1 MHIPLVTLTTH
12 TAIVAVIIWTTNQ
25 SKKLLLLSSVMSNS
39 LVMSYLPCN
48 CNLIDC
54 FIFLIFNHH
63 TVVDDA
69 GEVDGGSCGQ
79 SPETYSRIFQQ
90 LSCHRLLDAVELA
103 ESAGLYRM
111 ATLLSQ
117 IGDDSE
123 FVQLVSFQLEQWGDN
138 EGYSET
144 NTIPK
149 GVLDIYRLMGA
160 DPFPSDSWPG
170 ESILKNIGWMRALSM
185 IFWYC
190 DSLSSPD
197 GSVGTLTDSL
207 VLYDAALERGYVD
220 PPASPYVSDTD
231 ALGMNVQ
238 YPDVKHGLHSLL
250 QVFFRHPDVSDE
262 EMEVKIINAL
272 RGEGYTRDSLDYR
285 ASYLV
290 LQLLECMGVASSI
303 SAYSSITRA
312 HFIAQLISEGCWLW
326 AVFIALQIPDDI
338 QRSFAVKEMV
348 LRYAVFDGEVNL
360 SDISNGTSDVSGLIS
375 LRDNACTADQVHFL
389 VDILRVPLSWL
400 HEAAAC
406 RSGYAH
412 DHIKQVQHFNF
423 AQLWRPAKEI
433 VCTKLAPLIWTKSS
447 SASSTLKSLLESM
460 DADSDSVKDVWNSKS
475 DILLSF
481 LTLKSHV
488 DDLAH
493 RRSAGSG
500 SGSGWMRPENIGEEE
515 DFRMGED
522 LESIVFEAKSLLER
536 VQMLNKSTSSGRK
549 GPSVERVTLLNMG
562 TYLFDLIDRLTW
574 RNDSPDG
581 KLSPEP
587 DLYESV
593 GLFGNSLSNS
603 YPVLGDHVLHSLHRH
618 SSSMLREAANRL
630 SMSYKMSL
638 SAGEMNVE

>member
-1 MHIPLVTLTTH
+1 M
-12 TAIVAVIIWTTNQ
+12 
-25 SKKLLLLSSVMSNS
+25 
-39 LVMSYLPCN
+39 
-48 CNLIDC
+48 
-54 FIFLIFNHH
+54 
-63 TVVDDA
+63 VDDA

-149 GVLDIYRLMGA
+149 GVLDIYRLMGS

-197 GSVGTLTDSL
+197 GSVGKLTDAL
-207 VLYDAALERGYVD
+207 VLYDEALERGYVD
-220 PPASPYVSDTD
+220 EPASPYISDTD
-231 ALGMNVQ
+231 ILGMNVQ
-238 YPDVKHGLHSLL
+238 YPGVKHGLYSLL
-250 QVFFRHPDVSDE
+250 QVFFRHSDVSDE
-262 EMEVKIINAL
+262 EMEVKIVNAL

-285 ASYLV
+285 ASYMV
-290 LQLLECMGVASSI
+290 LQLLECMGVASSS

-312 HFIAQLISEGCWLW
+312 HFISQLISEGYWLW
-326 AVFIALQIPDDI
+326 AVFVALQIPDDV
-338 QRSFAVKEMV
+338 QRSFTVKEMI
-348 LRYAVFDGEVNL
+348 LRYAVFDRAVNL
-360 SDISNGTSDVSGLIS
+360 SDFSTGTSDVSKLTS
-375 LRDNACTADQVHFL
+375 LRGNACTADQVHFL
-389 VDILRVPLSWL
+389 VDVLRVPISWL

-447 SASSTLKSLLESM
+447 SASTTLKSLLESM
-460 DADSDSVKDVWNSKS
+460 DADTDSVKDVWSSRS

-493 RRSAGSG
+493 RPSAGGWLRNEG
-500 SGSGWMRPENIGEEE
+500 SGEEE
-515 DFRMGED
+515 DCRMEED
-522 LESIVFEAKSLLER
+522 LEQIVFEAKLLLER
-536 VQMLNKSTSSGRK
+536 VQMLNKSASGERK

-562 TYLFDLIDRLTW
+562 TYLFDLLDRLSW
-574 RNDSPDG
+574 RNDSNDRNE
-581 KLSPEP
+581 SPES

-593 GLFGNSLSNS
+593 SLYDNSLSSS
-603 YPVLGDHVLHSLHRH
+603 YPVLGEHLLHSLHRH
-618 SSSMLREAANRL
+618 SSAMLRKAANRL

-638 SAGEMNVE
+638 SVGEMNVE

>member
-1 MHIPLVTLTTH
+1 M
-12 TAIVAVIIWTTNQ
+12 
-25 SKKLLLLSSVMSNS
+25 
-39 LVMSYLPCN
+39 
-48 CNLIDC
+48 
-54 FIFLIFNHH
+54 FNHH
-63 TVVDDA
+63 PVVDDA
-69 GEVDGGSCGQ
+69 GEVDDGSCGQ
-79 SPETYSRIFQQ
+79 STETYSRIFQQ

-103 ESAGLYRM
+103 EAAGLYRM

-170 ESILKNIGWMRALSM
+170 DSILKNIGWMRALSM

-220 PPASPYVSDTD
+220 PPLSPYVSDTD
-231 ALGMNVQ
+231 TLGMNVQ
-238 YPDVKHGLHSLL
+238 YPNVKHGLHSLL
-250 QVFFRHPDVSDE
+250 QVFFRHPDVTDE
-262 EMEVKIINAL
+262 EMEVKIVSAL
-272 RGEGYTRDSLDYR
+272 RGEGYTRDPLDYR

-290 LQLLECMGVASSI
+290 LQLLECMGVASSL

-312 HFIAQLISEGCWLW
+312 HFISQLISEGCWLW
-326 AVFIALQIPDDI
+326 AVFIAMQIPDDI
-338 QRSFAVKEMV
+338 QRSFTVKEMV
-348 LRYAVFDGEVNL
+348 LRYAVFDGDVNL
-360 SDISNGTSDVSGLIS
+360 SDISNGSSDVTGLMS
-375 LRDNACTADQVHFL
+375 LKGNVCTADQVHFL
-389 VDILRVPLSWL
+389 VDILRVPLTWL

-423 AQLWRPAKEI
+423 AQLWRPAREI

-460 DADSDSVKDVWNSKS
+460 DADTDSVKDVWSSKS

-488 DDLAH
+488 DDLA
-493 RRSAGSG
+493 RRSSAASGSG
-500 SGSGWMRPENIGEEE
+500 SGSGWMGLESVGEEE
-515 DFRMGED
+515 DLQMGED
-522 LESIVFEAKSLLER
+522 LEAIVYEAKSLLAR
-536 VQMLNKSTSSGRK
+536 VQMLNKGTNLGRK

-574 RNDSPDG
+574 RNNSYSNSTDRT
-581 KLSPEP
+581 LSPEP

-593 GLFGNSLSNS
+593 SLFGNSLSDS

-630 SMSYKMSL
+630 SMSYKMYL